1 MKYTIAIIFMF
12 LCNAYGYSQTYETV
26 ARFSDEVNGSFVS
39 DYTGDS
45 DTPGY
50 GGDAGWFNLSGYSGG
65 IENNVNIDA
74 VAGGGGAGKASF
86 RAITLNNIIL
96 DEIYTRL
103 KIRMVNQES
112 YDRLEIVSICT
123 SCSGHNGEPELT
135 MDIRLA
141 FLSNIDLVNPIEFT
155 TTIRYGAM
163 KRSYRPSMT
172 DGTLDSPVDFI
183 WSEVENTPTLDVE

>member
-1 MKYTIAIIFMF
+1 MKYTISIIFMF
-12 LCNAYGYSQTYETV
+12 LCNAYSYSQTYETI
-26 ARFSDEVNGSFVS
+26 ARFSDEENGSFVS

-65 IENNVNIDA
+65 IENNVNIDV
-74 VAGGGGAGKASF
+74 VAIGGGGKASF

-112 YDRLEIVSICT
+112 YDRLEIVRICT

-141 FLSNIDLVNPIEFT
+141 LLSNIDLINPIEFT

-163 KRSYRPSMT
+163 KRSYRPSRV
-172 DGTLDSPVDFI
+172 DGTLNSPVDFI
-183 WSEVENTPTLDVE
+183 WSQVSNEANLEVD

>member
-74 VAGGGGAGKASF
+74 VAQGGGAGKASF

-112 YDRLEIVSICT
+112 YDRLEIVRICT
-123 SCSGHNGEPELT
+123 SCAGHNGEPELT

-141 FLSNIDLVNPIEFT
+141 FLSNIDLINPIEFT

-163 KRSYRPSMT
+163 KRSYRPSKI

>member
-1 MKYTIAIIFMF
+1 MKYTISIIFMF
-12 LCNAYGYSQTYETV
+12 LCNAYSYSQTYETI
-26 ARFSDEVNGSFVS
+26 ARFSDEENGSFVS

-65 IENNVNIDA
+65 IENNVNIDV
-74 VAGGGGAGKASF
+74 VAIGGGGGKASF

-112 YDRLEIVSICT
+112 YDRLEIVRICT

-141 FLSNIDLVNPIEFT
+141 LLSNIDLINPIEFT

-163 KRSYRPSMT
+163 KRSYRPSRV
-172 DGTLDSPVDFI
+172 DGTLNSPVDFI
-183 WSEVENTPTLDVE
+183 WSQVSNEANLEVD